1 MTLHDIHNG
10 PDWILWVVV
19 VAFALISI
27 VLLSGHGANLIAGYN
42 TASEEEKNKYD
53 ARILCRT
60 VGGGMSVIT
69 ILILIMAIWE
79 STLPAFFSTV
89 FLVATLI
96 DIAVMLIL
104 MNTVCRK

>member
-1 MTLHDIHNG
+1 MLT
-10 PDWILWVVV
+10 
-19 VAFALISI
+19 
-27 VLLSGHGANLIAGYN
+27 
-42 TASEEEKNKYD
+42 
-53 ARILCRT
+53 C
-60 VGGGMSVIT
+60 GMSVIT

-89 FLVATLI
+89 FLVVTLI